1 MARLTKS
8 KPESPKSSTPFSKFI
23 RKASSREKKRV
34 YVRVLEKA
42 TKNQKDLMKKAS
54 VA

>member
-1 MARLTKS
+1 MSLL

-23 RKASSREKKRV
+23 REASSREKKSV
-34 YVRVLEKA
+34 YVKVLKKA
-42 TKNQKDLMKKAS
+42 INDQKDLMKKAS